1 MREAMYLISKR
12 LIDLIA
18 ASILLTL
25 TTPLLGLTCV
35 LIYVFMGRP
44 IIFKQV
50 RPGLNCKN
58 FTLYK
63 FRTMNTKRDP
73 DGNLLADTVRLT
85 KLGQFIRSSS
95 IDELVQLLNVIKGD
109 MSLIGPRPLL
119 VEYLAF
125 YSPRQMKRHKV
136 KPGISGWAQVNG
148 RNDIS
153 WTQKF
158 ELDLWYVEN
167 RSLLLDL
174 KIALITVYKIV
185 RRSDINKTG
194 MVTTEPFNGK
204 N

>member
-18 ASILLTL
+18 ASILLTM
-25 TTPLLGLTCV
+25 TAPLLGLTCV
-35 LIYVFMGRP
+35 LIYLFMGRP

-63 FRTMNTKRDP
+63 FRTMNTQRDP

-125 YSPRQMKRHKV
+125 YSPRQMKHHKV

-148 RNDIS
+148 RTIS
-153 WTQKF
+153 
-158 ELDLWYVEN
+158 VGH
-167 RSLLLDL
+167 RSL
-174 KIALITVYKIV
+174 
-185 RRSDINKTG
+185 S
-194 MVTTEPFNGK
+194 
-204 N
+204 